1 MSDAN
6 KLPSKEDEDPNVL
19 DLEMD
24 EEEMMEEKITEE
36 AERAELSHRER
47 HIFII
52 FLLLFFFIC
61 HERTRA
67 RNLIHG
73 YVHFV
78 LVGGQKREETKLFF
92 LF

>member
-47 HIFII
+47 TFFYNFFVVI
-52 FLLLFFFIC
+52 FLYLS
-61 HERTRA
+61 RT
-67 RNLIHG
+67 
-73 YVHFV
+73 Y
-78 LVGGQKREETKLFF
+78 
-92 LF
+92 